1 MYSYTACSPVH
12 LPIDV
17 NIYISLY
24 MFKQAAQPKAN
35 ELDKVN

>member
-1 MYSYTACSPVH
+1 MYSYTAYSPVH

-17 NIYISLY
+17 NIISLY
-24 MFKQAAQPKAN
+24 MIKQAAQPKAN